1 MPITALVK
9 GVSHRYLTAT
19 RAPEWRVSGNVVIK
33 EGTICGLKEGSGRV
47 RAALGGV
54 WSPEV
59 EVSIS
64 IGLLCYRTNVV
75 IDTLEKSCAF
85 LREPWNPVT

>member
-1 MPITALVK
+1 MPIAALVK

-19 RAPEWRVSGNVVIK
+19 RSPEWRVSGNVFIK

-47 RAALGGV
+47 RASLGGV

-59 EVSIS
+59 EVSMTIS
-64 IGLLCYRTNVV
+64 CTAIVR
-75 IDTLEKSCAF
+75 
-85 LREPWNPVT
+85 LR